1 VVAQVSADH
10 AVDVILAALRQ
21 IHAQHAFPLLSMD
34 LDDTFL
40 PFGAP
45 IGIRE
50 LDLLIAYAAAGGHFV
65 FNTLAPKEW
74 FFLRVVEPL
83 VRACHSQHDASLLSR
98 VHWIVSGGREIFT
111 FDPAS
116 RSYRRIFAASS
127 GSKADGLSQLRS
139 QLDPNVSLLGL
150 YGDRFDDPQN
160 DGNALGRADIPIVI
174 NLGADQR
181 AGRSDA
187 GQVFV
192 NSAEKGPSA
201 ALRHLVTVTQQLC
214 ALGPQAIRGRECAMT
229 NDRTIADKTW
239 RFETAETCR
248 NPRAVEVH
256 GPGFVWSWSPHGTS
270 YLAALV
276 RSGEAYYAGL
286 PEDITGFTFFWTGG
300 ADAAS
305 GTEPGHWEDRDFY
318 P

>member
-1 VVAQVSADH
+1 MVAQVSADH
-10 AVDVILAALRQ
+10 AAELILGALGEIR
-21 IHAQHAFPLLSMD
+21 AQHAFPLLSMD

-40 PFGAP
+40 PFGKP
-45 IGIRE
+45 IGFRE
-50 LDLLIAYAAAGGHFV
+50 LDLLIAYAGAGGHFV

-74 FFLRVVEPL
+74 FYLRVIEPL
-83 VRACHSQHDASLLSR
+83 VRACYSRHDASPLSR

-116 RSYRRIFAASS
+116 QSYRRIFAASS

-139 QLDPNVSLLGL
+139 ILDPNVSLLAL

-201 ALRHLVTVTQQLC
+201 ALRHLVAVTEQLC
-214 ALGPQAIRGRECAMT
+214 ALGPQAARGRESAST
-229 NDRTIADKTW
+229 NDRTITDKTW
-239 RFETAETCR
+239 RFETAETSR
-248 NPRAVEVH
+248 NPRAVVVN
-256 GPGFVWSWSPHGTS
+256 GPGFVWSWSPRGTS
-270 YLAALV
+270 YLGALM
-276 RSGEAYYAGL
+276 RSGGVYYARL

-300 ADAAS
+300 PDAAS
-305 GTEPGHWEDRDFY
+305 GTEPGHWEGRDFY